1 LAIASKVGRPVDE
14 LSQLLASRA
23 PKGYT
28 AVMGDVLTPNALPM
42 FRGEKETKRKRGKDR
57 EDPVKSRRPEPP
69 ASGMKTGSQTGA
81 ALNFQQFVSDSIVKT
96 KNIAG
101 KDPREELFR
110 YSEGK
115 TYVDQAYGTKIL
127 AEKTLEE
134 EEEED

>member
-1 LAIASKVGRPVDE
+1 MDE

-28 AVMGDVLTPNALPM
+28 AVTGEILTPNALPM
-42 FRGEKETKRKRGKDR
+42 FRGGKDTKRGRDKDKDDPSKR
-57 EDPVKSRRPEPP
+57 RRPEPP
-69 ASGMKTGSQTGA
+69 ATGMKTGSQTGA
-81 ALNFQQFVSDSIVKT
+81 AVNFQQFVSDSIVKN

-101 KDPREELFR
+101 KDPREELFQ

-115 TYVDQAYGTKIL
+115 NYISQAYEGENTVL

-134 EEEED
+134 EEDKK